1 MTRCHGYKSWTARAL
16 VLVAMLATLTGR
28 PAAAAT
34 TARYRHALST
44 AREIVQHL
52 IKDAGIP
59 GLAITAAVD
68 GKVVWSAGYGMADVE
83 HRIPAAP
90 ETPMRIGSISKSMT
104 AAAVASAAQ
113 MAVIDLDKSV
123 RDYLPE
129 IPAQYAPVTLR
140 ELGGHLS
147 GIRSYRSAS
156 EQMVC
161 RHYDTVTEAL
171 SIFIDDPLQ
180 NPPGTKFLY
189 TSYGFVLL
197 SAAAERATHLTFDQ
211 FMATYLWAPLKMQR
225 TGFDDLSRIIEDR
238 ARQYQRNATGELLN
252 AAFSDDSYKKA
263 GSGMLSTAPDLATFG
278 VWLLTNGDLSS
289 RIRPILFTS
298 QTTLSGSSTGYGFGW
313 FVDMDK
319 FLDDHRSEIP
329 SELYSHLNT
338 ISHGRKLIW
347 HSGTA
352 SGATAMLLLVP
363 ETNVVV
369 AIVCNLGG
377 VEPQVIAAS
386 MEVEAALSQA
396 AARNAQ

>member
-1 MTRCHGYKSWTARAL
+1 MTRCCHTSQAAGAL
-16 VLVAMLATLTGR
+16 VLVAMLAALTSL

-34 TARYRHALST
+34 TAPYRHALSS
-44 AREIVQHL
+44 AHKIVQHL
-52 IKDAGIP
+52 IKDARIP

-83 HRIPAAP
+83 HRIPTTA
-90 ETPMRIGSISKSMT
+90 ETRMRIGSISKSMT

-113 MAVIDLDKSV
+113 MGVIDLDKSV

-129 IPAQYAPVTLR
+129 IPAEYAPITLK

-171 SIFIDDPLQ
+171 AIFIDDPLE

-197 SAAAERATHLTFDQ
+197 SAAAERATHMTFDE
-211 FMATYLWAPLKMQR
+211 FMSTYLWTPLKMHR
-225 TGFDDLSRIIEDR
+225 TGFDDLSKIIADR
-238 ARQYQRNATGELLN
+238 ARQYQRNPEGELLN

-263 GSGMLSTAPDLATFG
+263 ASGMLSTAPDLATLG
-278 VWLLTNGDLSS
+278 VSLLNNNNFSS
-289 RIRPILFTS
+289 GIRPTLFTS
-298 QTTLSGSSTGYGFGW
+298 QTTLSGTSTGYGFGW
-313 FVDMDK
+313 FVDMNK
-319 FLDDHRSEIP
+319 FLDNHRSEIP
-329 SELYSHLNT
+329 AQLYSHLNA

-369 AIVCNLGG
+369 AIICNLGG
-377 VEPQVIAAS
+377 IEPQVIAAS

-396 AARNAQ
+396 AVRDAH